1 MTSIE
6 ALILEHRTEDVNR
19 LSLKWHGMPEA
30 AWMIAQVEGWQKL
43 RKKVPSWTN
52 IESLHYP
59 KRLSVEQCS
68 SEQTAKYK
76 ADIIR
81 RKLQQRPHPAAMA
94 DITGGFGVD
103 CSFLSPLFSKAF
115 YVERDEALCS
125 TMHHNAP
132 LLQLDNLSI
141 VNEDGTEWLQKQSHL
156 DFVFI
161 DPARRSSGGKKLIS
175 LLDCEPNVVDLLP
188 TLKEKATWVMLK
200 LSPMLDISMALKQTE
215 NYAEEVHI
223 LGVNGECK
231 ELLLLMNMEKQTS
244 DPIIVCTDGKELL
257 RFTQQEENT
266 ASFLATSLQNEN
278 TSRQDNN
285 TSSQD
290 KAGST
295 KNEDTS
301 IQNEAISSP
310 KNTNTPQ
317 SYYATDIAAYL
328 YEPNPTILKAG
339 AFHTVAKRYSLQKL
353 HPNTHL
359 YTANTLVTDFPGR
372 VFRVISVIE
381 YSKKELKKISNR
393 QTNLSARNF
402 SETTEQLRKKLRLRD
417 GGSEYWFA
425 TTYFPSRK
433 AVIICEKA

>member
-6 ALILEHRTEDVNR
+6 ALILEHRTKDVNR

-81 RKLQQRPHPAAMA
+81 RKMQQLPHPAAMA

-103 CSFLSPLFSKAF
+103 CSFLSPLFFKAF

-125 TMHHNAP
+125 TMQHNAP

-175 LLDCEPNVVDLLP
+175 LLDCEPNVVNLLP

-200 LSPMLDISMALKQTE
+200 LSPMLDISIALKQTE

-244 DPIIVCTDGKELL
+244 DPIIVCADGKELL

-266 ASFLATSLQNEN
+266 ASFLATSVQNEN
-278 TSRQDNN
+278 TSRQNNN

-402 SETTEQLRKKLRLRD
+402 TETTEQLRKKLRLRD